1 MLLECWNDLRFS
13 DAFQISEA
21 WSFLRCMLLAH
32 LTMILPSDLNSCF
45 LLWQANRRVTI
56 VTGFLNSSQMLRT
69 YLLGDEGSLRTNVT
83 TRSTLESE
91 RSQSHEREIYRR
103 KGGIMK
109 EKLIVLENKEKV
121 PELVMNLD
129 LADKQWILMMMMM
142 MMMRPLGD
150 VSGDS
155 EELYSFMS
163 QHRKNSV
170 DRQSNRCAC
179 VLSAS
184 FVSDSLWPHGL

>member
-1 MLLECWNDLRFS
+1 
-13 DAFQISEA
+13 
-21 WSFLRCMLLAH
+21 MLLAH

-45 LLWQANRRVTI
+45 LLWQANPRVTI

-83 TRSTLESE
+83 MRSTLASE

-129 LADKQWILMMMMM
+129 LADKQ
-142 MMMRPLGD
+142 
-150 VSGDS
+150 
-155 EELYSFMS
+155 
-163 QHRKNSV
+163 
-170 DRQSNRCAC
+170 
-179 VLSAS
+179 
-184 FVSDSLWPHGL
+184 